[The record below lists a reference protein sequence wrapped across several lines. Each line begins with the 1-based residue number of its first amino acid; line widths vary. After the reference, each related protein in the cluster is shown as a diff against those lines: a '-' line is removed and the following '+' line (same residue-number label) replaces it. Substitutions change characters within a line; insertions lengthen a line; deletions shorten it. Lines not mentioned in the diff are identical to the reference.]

1 MTAVA
6 EGAPEVATTRV
17 IWKTPPY
24 PDYNWTIRGDVDAR
38 FGDGF
43 TERVRQALI
52 GMDDPDLLAS
62 FPRKGF
68 VEATNDDYAPI
79 EETARAID
87 ILD

>member
-1 MTAVA
+1 
-6 EGAPEVATTRV
+6 
-17 IWKTPPY
+17 
-24 PDYNWTIRGDVDAR
+24 
-38 FGDGF
+38 
-43 TERVRQALI
+43 
-52 GMDDPDLLAS
+52 MDDPDLLAS